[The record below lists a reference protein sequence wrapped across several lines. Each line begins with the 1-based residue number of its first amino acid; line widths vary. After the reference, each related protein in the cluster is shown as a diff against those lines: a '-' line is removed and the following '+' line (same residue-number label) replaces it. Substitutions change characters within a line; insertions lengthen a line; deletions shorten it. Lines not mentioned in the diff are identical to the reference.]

1 MTLRKFL
8 QRISL
13 LLLISAFLG
22 GCATGPGGYRS
33 GQTELRAE
41 SLAANGRHDDAAGL
55 YIGLATSATGRERDR
70 LTLLAVEQWLDAGD
84 GRRAR
89 NAFRAVARP
98 ADGELLWLWSTNSAA
113 LALWDRRP
121 DDALNILEPL
131 SRQPLPLRHR
141 TTVEALRADSWFQK
155 GEPARA
161 VNLYVQRENWL
172 DEERDIESNRRRL
185 WLGLL
190 VSDAQLLRSAAET
203 SFDPVVSGWLMLG
216 ALAASTGQQGVG
228 WSNGVVRW
236 REANATHP
244 AQSILANLAIPQE
257 GLLDYPRQIALLLPL
272 SGKQAS
278 AGRAI
283 QNGFFGAYFAA
294 ATGLEEQQQIRVY
307 DVAAA
312 NGANEAY
319 ARALEDGAE
328 FVVGP
333 LLTRSVAD
341 LSSEMILPVPVLAL
355 NNLPSQQAVIPDMY
369 QFPLAPEHEAAAA
382 ARRAIADGRRHALA
396 LYPDD
401 DWGTRVINAFASEFE
416 AAGGV
421 LLDHQRYTPT
431 DPDFSVEI
439 RNVLAISQS
448 MQRHRRLQANL
459 GQEIDFEPRR
469 RQDVDLIFLAA
480 NSKSGRLLAS
490 QLKFHEAGNVQIY
503 STSFIYSRDGRSDRD
518 LNGVMFADAP
528 WIIAPPTWIAD
539 MPALFQE
546 FWPAERRLGRLHAL
560 GYDAYQLVAPLYG
573 GRTTPMA
580 EIIGA
585 TGRLTLNDNG
595 QVQRRPAWA
604 QFERGEPIALPDPV
618 EDEFLPEA
626 FEDDVPNDPAMQWR
640 REGEPSS

>member
-1 MTLRKFL
+1 MILRKYL

-22 GCATGPGGYRS
+22 GCATGPGGYGS

-55 YIGLATSATGRERDR
+55 YIGLATDATGRERDR

-89 NAFRAVARP
+89 NAFREVARP
-98 ADGELLWLWSTNSAA
+98 TDGELLWLWSTDSAA
-113 LALWDRRP
+113 LALWDGRP

-161 VNLYVQRENWL
+161 VDLYVQRENWL
-172 DEERDIESNRRRL
+172 DEERDIENNRRRL

-203 SFDPVVSGWLMLG
+203 SFDPVVNGWLMLG
-216 ALAASTGQQGVG
+216 ALSASTGQQGVG

-236 REANATHP
+236 REANAAHP
-244 AQSILANLAIPQE
+244 AQSILAGLAIPQDV
-257 GLLDYPRQIALLLPL
+257 LLDYPRQIALLLPL

-294 ATGLEEQQQIRVY
+294 ATGLEEQQKIRVY

-333 LLTRSVAD
+333 LLPRSVAD
-341 LSSEMILPVPVLAL
+341 LSSEFILPVPVLAL
-355 NNLPSQQAVIPDMY
+355 NNLRSQQEVTPDMY
-369 QFPLAPEHEAAAA
+369 QFALAPEHEAAAA
-382 ARRAIADGRRHALA
+382 ARRAIADGHRHALA

-421 LLDHQRYTPT
+421 LLDHQRYTAT

-439 RNVLAISQS
+439 RNVLAIAQS

-480 NSKSGRLLAS
+480 NSNSGRLLAS
-490 QLKFHEAGNVQIY
+490 QLKFHEAGDVQIY
-503 STSFIYSRDGRSDRD
+503 STSFIFSMDGRSDRD

-528 WIIAPPTWIAD
+528 WIIAPPTWIED
-539 MPALFQE
+539 MPELFQE

-573 GRTTPMA
+573 GRTSPMA

-585 TGRLTLNDNG
+585 TGRLTLDDRG
-595 QVQRRPAWA
+595 QVQRQPAWA
-604 QFERGEPIALPDPV
+604 QFERGEPIALPEPV

-626 FEDDVPNDPAMQWR
+626 FEDDVPNDPASRWR
-640 REGEPSS
+640 RDGEPTS